1 MVFVPLHDE
10 NPLRVIRLQMVTAA
24 IILLNILVFT
34 VFGGV
39 RGAEAVLAADMGYG
53 VVPVEFLDFARARVP
68 ALDPVAEPFTLLTYM
83 FFHAGWL
90 HLLSNMAFLWVF
102 GDNVEDAFGH
112 FGFLLFYLLCG
123 VAGALA
129 HVAVYPQSHD
139 PLVGASGAL
148 SGVMAAYF
156 LLYPRARIL
165 VLAYVVPV
173 RMPAYIVLGGWIIL
187 QVLALRLN
195 AVETQ
200 AIAWWAHLGGFA
212 AGLLLTAAL
221 RSRLLVRG

>member
-1 MVFVPLHDE
+1 
-10 NPLRVIRLQMVTAA
+10 
-24 IILLNILVFT
+24 
-34 VFGGV
+34 
-39 RGAEAVLAADMGYG
+39 
-53 VVPVEFLDFARARVP
+53 
-68 ALDPVAEPFTLLTYM
+68 
-83 FFHAGWL
+83 
-90 HLLSNMAFLWVF
+90 MAFLWVF

-187 QVLALRLN
+187 QVLAFRLN